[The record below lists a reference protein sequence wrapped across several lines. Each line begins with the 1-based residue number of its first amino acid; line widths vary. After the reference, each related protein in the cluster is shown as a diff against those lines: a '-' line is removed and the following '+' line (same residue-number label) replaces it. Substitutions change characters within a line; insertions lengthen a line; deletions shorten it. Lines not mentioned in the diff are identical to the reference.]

1 MNDGLTGLERH
12 EAGWVFNNRI
22 VFFLMNYLLAFGYKL
37 LFVSRC
43 IVSNIFAS
51 VKNYLFI
58 YN

>member
-22 VFFLMNYLLAFGYKL
+22 VFFYLFKIAFGYKL

>member
-1 MNDGLTGLERH
+1 MRPGEYLITELS
-12 EAGWVFNNRI
+12 
-22 VFFLMNYLLAFGYKL
+22 FFFINYLLAFGYKL